1 MNGRARIQRGNFFS
15 NLSITN
21 KIIAANVFFY
31 LISIFVLL
39 QFGEKFFL
47 DNFALTPQF
56 IFQGK
61 SAWTLL
67 TSMFSHVLFFHIFA
81 NMFSLFFIGNFLERI
96 IGKKRFFAIY
106 LISGIAGGIFFVI
119 SGLIFNN
126 NIPGVGASGAIFG
139 LIGILAVLVPHSKI
153 YLIAGPLILLL
164 IQVVASPFI
173 PASVSSIFN
182 LAIN

>member
-31 LISIFVLL
+31 AVSIFVLL

-61 SAWTLL
+61 SVWTLF

-81 NMFSLFFIGNFLERI
+81 NMFSLFFIGNFLERLV
-96 IGKKRFFAIY
+96 GRKRFFWLYIT
-106 LISGIAGGIFFVI
+106 SGIVGGIFFVA
-119 SGLIFNN
+119 SGILFSNN
-126 NIPGVGASGAIFG
+126 SPGVGASGAIFG
-139 LIGILAVLVPHSKI
+139 LLGVLAVLVPK
-153 YLIAGPLILLL
+153 
-164 IQVVASPFI
+164 
-173 PASVSSIFN
+173 
-182 LAIN
+182 